1 MTSLRTLMAVLA
13 LAGALGVAAC
23 DQADGP
29 AEQVGQAV
37 DEAAKDTKRAV
48 QDATD

>member
-1 MTSLRTLMAVLA
+1 MTSLRALMAVLM
-13 LAGALGVAAC
+13 LGGVLSLAAC
-23 DQADGP
+23 DEADGP

-37 DEAAKDTKRAV
+37 DEAANDAKRAV